1 MISEKESLIRLE
13 LTSLFKLSGQ
23 QTPGSSCLL
32 LLSIEILSVPLHM
45 ASYIGAE
52 DPTQA
57 LGLVLQAFDQLS
69 P

>member
-1 MISEKESLIRLE
+1 MISEKESLISLE

-32 LLSIEILSVPLHM
+32 LSMEILSIPSHM